1 MQPGGDRTQEKTDQC
16 PQLSGATSLEWTN
29 MSIFYT
35 CLLVRNDLIIEM

>member
-29 MSIFYT
+29 MSICLHMFT
-35 CLLVRNDLIIEM
+35 CSE